1 MNQLPQV
8 EWHLIT
14 PYCSQEQTNGYVL
27 VKPVANRPFIERL
40 PQSRAVITSA
50 GFETCTEAMFLE
62 KKLMVIPIKN
72 QYEQYCNA
80 AALKEMGVPVRNR
93 IDQGFIPEVRSWLN
107 SPKKSPVL
115 RNAADMGQLADEL
128 LYLSRPQSKKNM
140 VYS

>member
-1 MNQLPQV
+1 MNQLQQV
-8 EWHLIT
+8 ELHHIT
-14 PYCSQEQTNGYVL
+14 PYCSQEQTNGNVL

-40 PQSRAVITSA
+40 SQSRAVITSA

-62 KKLMVIPIKN
+62 KKLMVNPIKN

-107 SPKKSPVL
+107 SPKKSPV
-115 RNAADMGQLADEL
+115 RSEERRVGEE
-128 LYLSRPQSKKNM
+128 R
-140 VYS
+140 